1 MSGRLSEAFAR
12 AKAEGRP
19 ALITNLM
26 GGDPSLDA
34 TEALLIA
41 LDLSGA
47 DVIELGIPFSDPIAD
62 GPTLQAAATRALA
75 AGATLPRLL
84 ELVKKLRGKLRA
96 PIVAMGYVNPLL
108 AFGRGD
114 DGQQSGQT
122 GKSAGVEGDY
132 LRFAEA
138 AARAGLAGAIVP
150 DLPLEE
156 AAPLRTALDAHGID
170 LVPLVAPT
178 TGPARMKA
186 IAAVARGFVY
196 YVSVTG
202 VTGARAELP
211 ADVAERI
218 AELRR
223 ASPAPVAVGF
233 GIARPEQAAALRNVA
248 DGVVVG
254 SALVALHYESGVV
267 AAAELVRALAKA
279 LRGG

>member
-1 MSGRLSEAFAR
+1 MSGRLSEAFAK

-19 ALITNLM
+19 ALVIYLM

-34 TEALLIA
+34 TEALLVA
-41 LDLSGA
+41 LDRSGA

-62 GPTLQAAATRALA
+62 GPTLQASATRALA

-84 ELVKKLRGKLRA
+84 ELVKRLRGKLRA
-96 PIVAMGYVNPLL
+96 PVVAMGYVNPLL
-108 AFGRGD
+108 AFGLGGKAAAAGD
-114 DGQQSGQT
+114 ERDF
-122 GKSAGVEGDY
+122 E
-132 LRFAEA
+132 RFAEA
-138 AARAGLAGAIVP
+138 AAQAGLAGAIVP

-156 AAPLRTALDAHGID
+156 AGPLRAALAAHGID

-178 TGPARMKA
+178 TGPERMKA
-186 IAAVARGFVY
+186 IAAEARGFVY

-211 ADVAERI
+211 ADMADRI

-223 ASPAPVAVGF
+223 ASPVPVAVGF
-233 GIARPEQAAALRNVA
+233 GIARPAQAAALRNVA

-254 SALVALHYESGVV
+254 SALVALHHDKGVV
-267 AAAELVRALAKA
+267 AAAELVRSLAAA
-279 LRGG
+279 LRGP